1 MTPFTET
8 LVRHLETALTLPLC
22 LLLVLAVHE
31 LGHYWAA
38 RVLDLKVESVT
49 FGRGRLL
56 WSRAD
61 SRGTLWRL
69 HLWPLRAHVHITD
82 FENPAL
88 SFRKKLFVILAG
100 PAANFILPFLLFF
113 AFFANV
119 GQPAIPT
126 IVTGVEI
133 NMPAYK
139 AGLRPGDRILSI
151 DGEEVRSMEDISAR
165 THPRPLKPLLISY
178 ERAGE
183 IRETTVLPEWAQYRD
198 LDGVKRAHGR
208 IGLTTWQQAYK
219 LEAVRSVAGQSVENE
234 DAARTTLLEHM
245 GQQVELGLHSM
256 DDKTHVSLVN
266 LPAHSNRNLSDPN
279 HAEHDKLYI
288 GALRDNLYLPLTA
301 FESLQLAA
309 LRGGEMLYNVALLPF
324 NLFPID
330 KKWITPDAVVSGET
344 SYVLARLYVFVF
356 FASLCSCFI
365 GLLNLLPFPN
375 LDGGKALLLIAER
388 FKHRPLARREQAA
401 LIVFSLLFFYA
412 AIFGANMDAMRGY
425 YLFQMQKAAAAED

>member
-8 LVRHLETALTLPLC
+8 LVRHLETAITLPLC
-22 LLLVLAVHE
+22 LLTVLVVHE
-31 LGHYWAA
+31 LGHYLAA
-38 RVLDLKVESVT
+38 RVLKLKVESVT

-56 WSRAD
+56 WSRTD
-61 SRGTLWRL
+61 SNGTIWRL

-82 FENPAL
+82 FENPSL

-100 PAANFILPFLLFF
+100 PAANFILPFILFF
-113 AFFANV
+113 GFFASV

-133 NMPAYK
+133 TMPAYK
-139 AGLRPGDRILSI
+139 AGLRPGDRVLSI

-165 THPRPLKPLLISY
+165 THPRPLRPLLVRY
-178 ERAGE
+178 ERGGKVL
-183 IRETTVLPEWAQYRD
+183 ETSVLPEWAQYRD

-219 LEAVRSVAGQSVENE
+219 LEAVRSVAGVKVDDE
-234 DAARTTLLEHM
+234 DAARTAILAHM
-245 GQQVELGLHSM
+245 DAQIELGLHSM

-266 LPAHSNRNLSDPN
+266 IPARSNRNLADPD

-288 GALRDNLYLPLTA
+288 GTLRDNLYLPLTLG
-301 FESLQLAA
+301 ESVRLTAA
-309 LRGGEMLYNVALLPF
+309 RAGEMLYNVALLPF

-330 KKWITPDAVVSGET
+330 KKWITPEAIVSGET
-344 SYVLARLYVFVF
+344 SYTRARLYVFVF

-365 GLLNLLPFPN
+365 GFLNLLPFPN
-375 LDGGKALLLIAER
+375 LDGGKALLLAAER
-388 FKHRPLARREQAA
+388 FKRRPLARREQAA